1 MSFDSRLQRDIMGRF
16 ATGVTVVTTRY
27 KNGDVTGM
35 TANAVM
41 SLSLDPPLVVVS
53 VDKTATMHEALVDG
67 QCYAI
72 NILARDQGHLS
83 NRFATP
89 GPKDFSDLDMTDGES
104 GAPLLGGTLGY
115 LDCKLINTF
124 PAGDHDMFVGEI
136 LTGQLGE
143 GDPLIYFGGQ
153 YHSLSE

>member
-1 MSFDSRLQRDIMGRF
+1 
-16 ATGVTVVTTRY
+16 
-27 KNGDVTGM
+27 
-35 TANAVM
+35 
-41 SLSLDPPLVVVS
+41 
-53 VDKTATMHEALVDG
+53 
-67 QCYAI
+67 
-72 NILARDQGHLS
+72 
-83 NRFATP
+83 
-89 GPKDFSDLDMTDGES
+89 MTDGES